1 MKKIILI
8 IPILILLVGCTTKEE
23 ENKIAYLEYK
33 NNLEKR
39 EIFNGEESLDF
50 NVYFNIERIN
60 EEIIDYNLVI
70 NNPKINRI
78 TPNTKSK

>member
-1 MKKIILI
+1 MKKIMLI

-50 NVYFNIERIN
+50 NVYFTIERIN
-60 EEIIDYNLVI
+60 ED
-70 NNPKINRI
+70 K
-78 TPNTKSK
+78 